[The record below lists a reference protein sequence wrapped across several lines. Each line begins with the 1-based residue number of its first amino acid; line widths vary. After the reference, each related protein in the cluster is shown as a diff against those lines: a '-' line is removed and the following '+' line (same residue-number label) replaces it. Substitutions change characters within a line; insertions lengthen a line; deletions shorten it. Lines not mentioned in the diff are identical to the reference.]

1 MAGSCHSHT
10 RKGVNMQRIDESG
23 KAREETRL
31 QLQTQT
37 LLQEVAGDLDSYWG
51 GGDISPSGYETA
63 WVAMVRDPRR
73 PEQLAFPES
82 LEWLLRSQQ
91 RDGGW
96 QGRLPHSMLPTLAA
110 RLALAKAPRQTLRV
124 RRAGDRAE
132 KYLGRMLPRWDLSS
146 YDSPLIEFLL
156 PVLIDEL
163 AALGVPTVAPQ
174 LSALGDRRIQKL
186 KRLPL
191 ELLYSGRSNLIHGL
205 EGLSSV
211 LDYNQLRRVQS
222 PNGGYGNSPSATAS
236 VLIYGP
242 GWDSRAAGWLR
253 RLVERGFGGTR
264 GAMPS
269 SHPADTF
276 EVAWVLHFLQQA
288 GQRLDP
294 KRIQTHR
301 LLIDWLQECLAD
313 EGASFARS
321 LGLPADVDDTAMVL
335 AVLQRC
341 GVPLPLDRLWHFE
354 TPHHFVSYAGE
365 RISSTTANAHV
376 LEALLSARPLPRKG
390 RDQILRHTRATRK
403 LVDYLSDQRDPRG
416 YWLDKW
422 HLSPYYAT
430 LSCVL
435 ALARAPLPPVRQ
447 ELSVTLDWLLET
459 QDGGGG
465 WCRGAATAEETAYA
479 LLALRALEKV
489 LPFHRPESRR
499 QARES
504 GRRWLGALGRSE
516 GVAHAFTAAPAL
528 WIDKSTYA
536 PARVI
541 RAAILAALR

>member
-1 MAGSCHSHT
+1 MHT
-10 RKGVNMQRIDESG
+10 RKGANMQRLYESG
-23 KAREETRL
+23 KTRVESRL
-31 QLQTQT
+31 QLLTRT

-73 PEQLAFPES
+73 PELLAFPES

-96 QGRLPHSMLPTLAA
+96 QGHFPHSMLPTLAA
-110 RLALAKAPRQTLRV
+110 RLALAKAPSQTLRI

-132 KYLGRMLPRWDLSS
+132 RYLGRMLPRWDLSS
-146 YDSPLIEFLL
+146 FDSPLFEFLL

-163 AALGVPTVAPQ
+163 AGLGIHTAVPQ
-174 LSALGDRRIQKL
+174 LNVLSERRIQKL
-186 KRLPL
+186 TRLPL

-211 LDYNQLRRVQS
+211 LDYSRVHRAQS

-276 EVAWVLHFLQQA
+276 EVAWVLHFLQQG

-294 KRIQTHR
+294 KRVPTHR
-301 LLIDWLQECLAD
+301 LLIDWLEECLAD

-341 GVPLPLDRLWHFE
+341 GVRVPLDRLWHFE
-354 TPHHFVSYAGE
+354 TLHHFVSYAGE
-365 RISSTTANAHV
+365 RVSSTTANAHV
-376 LEALLSARPLPRKG
+376 LEALVSARPLPREG
-390 RDQILRHTRATRK
+390 RDQFLRHARATRK
-403 LVDYLSDQRDPRG
+403 IAAYLSDQRDPRG
-416 YWLDKW
+416 FWLDKW

-435 ALARAPLPPVRQ
+435 ALARAPLPAVHR

-459 QDGGGG
+459 QDETGG
-465 WCRGAATAEETAYA
+465 WRRGAATAEETAYA
-479 LLALRALEKV
+479 LLTMRALGKV
-489 LPFHRPESRR
+489 LPFHRPERSR
-499 QARES
+499 QALES
-504 GRRWLGALGRSE
+504 GRRWLDAPGRLEGGAPTLM
-516 GVAHAFTAAPAL
+516 AAPAL